1 MFVTGGSGFVGGA
14 VIRSLTK
21 DYTVRAMARSE
32 ASAGTVARL
41 GATPVMCSLEDV
53 GPEQVEGCQTVI
65 HCAAETKE
73 WAPPGLYESTNT
85 RGTVRLLDAARSA
98 GVGRFVHISTDS
110 VLCTGGPLHAVDES
124 FPVPSKSPFDYA
136 TSKAAGE
143 RAVIAANDPPD
154 FETVSI
160 RPSLVWGQ
168 GDTTIVPEI
177 KAMVEKGQFL
187 WIGGGHHRI
196 STTNIGNL
204 TSGIRLAMG
213 HSGAGEVFY
222 ITDDE
227 PMEMRSFFIRYM
239 GANGTE
245 LPRALRSGAPCRI
258 RGVGHRESVEGLPTA
273 EPAADDSFRG
283 RASVEGALHRNGQS
297 FALVGLPPNRDDRRR
312 DERNQAGNGG
322 LDQTQTVTMTAT
334 IEKAMIALIPL
345 INQYEPPFCS

>member
-1 MFVTGGSGFVGGA
+1 MVTWLKAKLFVTGGSGFVGGA
-14 VIRSLTK
+14 VIESLTR

-32 ASAGTVARL
+32 ASAAKVARL

-73 WAPPGLYESTNT
+73 WAPPGLYESTNAT
-85 RGTVRLLDAARSA
+85 GTVRLLDAARSA
-98 GVGRFVHISTDS
+98 GVGRFVHVSTDS

-124 FPVPSKSPFDYA
+124 FPMPSKSPFDYA
-136 TSKAAGE
+136 ASKAAGE

-154 FETVSI
+154 FETVAI

-222 ITDDE
+222 ITDNE

-245 LPRALRSGAPCRI
+245 LPERSVPAPP
-258 RGVGHRESVEGLPTA
+258 VA
-273 EPAADDSFRG
+273 FA
-283 RASVEGALHRNGQS
+283 
-297 FALVGLPPNRDDRRR
+297 ALVIESLWKLFRPKSQPPLTRFAVALLSKEHYIETDKASRLLGYRPIVTID
-312 DERNQAGNGG
+312 AGMHAIR
-322 LDQTQTVTMTAT
+322 LAT
-334 IEKAMIALIPL
+334 GA
-345 INQYEPPFCS
+345 